1 MGLIIEQLCPG
12 LGEQLKSTYL
22 SRITTTTKIWTGMGK
37 KHPRFLRWRQPTRT
51 RTGKK
56 VLKAEKDERRKSE
69 LKLVHCATFD
79 QELNWM
85 VHNSNNYNNSSN
97 NNSSNNNNRSNST
110 TNNNSS
116 NNIRR
121 RRCSWMLES
130 TQLRA
135 RLEKTFSFHEG
146 LSTPPPSSPAPWTW
160 VVKKATVRL

>member
-22 SRITTTTKIWTGMGK
+22 SRITTTTKIWAGMGR
-37 KHPRFLRWRQPTRT
+37 KHPRFLRWRQPTQT
-51 RTGKK
+51 GTGKK

-85 VHNSNNYNNSSN
+85 VHNSNNYN
-97 NNSSNNNNRSNST
+97 SSNNNNNSSSNRSN
-110 TNNNSS
+110 NS